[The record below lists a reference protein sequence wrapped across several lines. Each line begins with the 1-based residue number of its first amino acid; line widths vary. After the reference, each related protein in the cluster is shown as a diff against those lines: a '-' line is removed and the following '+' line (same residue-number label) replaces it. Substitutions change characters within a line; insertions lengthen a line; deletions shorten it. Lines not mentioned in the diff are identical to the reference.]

1 MKTGRTIKKTVF
13 ETDRPWRL
21 LLKLSV
27 PSVLTTL
34 IMLLYNMADVFFV
47 GQLQDRMQVAA
58 VSLCSPIFSLVS
70 AIGMLFGNGGCIRC
84 ATLLGE
90 QKREQIR
97 AVSAFCFW
105 GVIATGVLLSS
116 GLHLLLPQVLSLLG
130 ASENT
135 LAPARS
141 YLSVMVSGIPLML
154 FCQSMSALL
163 RADGEVR
170 APLYGNMIG
179 SVSNIFLDPFFIL
192 VLGRGVRGA
201 AEATVIANM
210 LNAAWLVGLLY
221 RKRGLFSVSPRDI
234 RFTWDLT
241 AAALLLGLPMMVN
254 TLLTSFSGVINN
266 RFLTQY
272 GDLFLAANG
281 VSSKLRM
288 VVSLLIMGICMGIQ
302 PAISYYYGAKDR
314 DRMRHI
320 LRVTLLSTTVIG
332 IALSVVG
339 GLFREPL
346 MSLFLNDEEVIRYGS
361 VMVLCSL
368 VGGPFQGL
376 LQLSI
381 SYLQGTGSVSAAT
394 GFSLFRQIVHIL
406 LLVGMNALFGFM
418 GLAFSSSVTTIL
430 CAVAGVLLCGWQA
443 KKRWDAA
450 NQHTGKQIAG

>member
-1 MKTGRTIKKTVF
+1 METGRAIQSTVF

-21 LLKLSV
+21 LRKLSI

-34 IMLLYNMADVFFV
+34 IMLFYNMADVFFV

-105 GVIATGVLLSS
+105 GAIATGVLLSA
-116 GLHLLLPQVLSLLG
+116 GLLLLLPRVLSLLG

-141 YLSVMVSGIPLML
+141 YLSVMASGIPLML
-154 FCQSMSALL
+154 FCQAMSALL

-170 APLYGNMIG
+170 APMYGNMIG
-179 SVSNIFLDPFFIL
+179 SVSNILLDPVFIL
-192 VLGRGVRGA
+192 ILSRGVRGA
-201 AEATVIANM
+201 AEATVIANA
-210 LNAAWLVGLLY
+210 LNAIWLARLLY
-221 RKRGLFSVSPRDI
+221 KKRELFSISPRDV
-234 RFTWDLT
+234 RFVWDMT
-241 AAALLLGLPMMVN
+241 GAALLLGLPMMVN

-266 RFLTQY
+266 RFLTRY

-302 PAISYYYGAKDR
+302 PAISYYHGAKDR
-314 DRMRHI
+314 DRMRRI
-320 LRVTLLSTTVIG
+320 LRVTLLSTTAIG
-332 IALSVVG
+332 VALSIVG
-339 GLFREPL
+339 GLFRKPL
-346 MSLFLNDEEVIRYGS
+346 MSLFLHDEEVIRYGS
-361 VMVLCSL
+361 VMMLCSL

-381 SYLQGTGSVSAAT
+381 SYLQGTGSVSVAT
-394 GFSLFRQIVHIL
+394 GFALFRQIVHIL
-406 LLVGMNALFGFM
+406 LLVGMNALFGFI
-418 GLAFSSSVTTIL
+418 GLAFSSSATTIL
-430 CAVAGVLLCGWQA
+430 CAAAGVWLCLRQA
-443 KKRWDAA
+443 NKNRQNAA
-450 NQHTGKQIAG
+450 NQRTK

>member
-1 MKTGRTIKKTVF
+1 M
-13 ETDRPWRL
+13 
-21 LLKLSV
+21 
-27 PSVLTTL
+27 
-34 IMLLYNMADVFFV
+34 
-47 GQLQDRMQVAA
+47 
-58 VSLCSPIFSLVS
+58 
-70 AIGMLFGNGGCIRC
+70 
-84 ATLLGE
+84 
-90 QKREQIR
+90 
-97 AVSAFCFW
+97 
-105 GVIATGVLLSS
+105 
-116 GLHLLLPQVLSLLG
+116 
-130 ASENT
+130 
-135 LAPARS
+135 
-141 YLSVMVSGIPLML
+141 
-154 FCQSMSALL
+154 
-163 RADGEVR
+163 
-170 APLYGNMIG
+170 
-179 SVSNIFLDPFFIL
+179 
-192 VLGRGVRGA
+192 
-201 AEATVIANM
+201 
-210 LNAAWLVGLLY
+210 
-221 RKRGLFSVSPRDI
+221 FSVSPRDI